1 MTMSRVATIAFGEE
15 EEKLDKSSL
24 ATSLCIKC
32 QTFTAVGVGVSI
44 SGKDV
49 LYDLATEDM
58 IE

>member
-1 MTMSRVATIAFGEE
+1 MSRVATIAFGEE